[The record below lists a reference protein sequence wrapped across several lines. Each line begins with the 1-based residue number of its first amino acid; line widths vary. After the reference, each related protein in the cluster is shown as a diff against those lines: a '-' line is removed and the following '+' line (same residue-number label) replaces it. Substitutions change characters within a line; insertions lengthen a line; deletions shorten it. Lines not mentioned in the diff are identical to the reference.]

1 MELRTDAE
9 PTFRELQQ
17 LCGDISSSVLAARLR
32 ELGGRGSG
40 HARRLRLR
48 PDRPR
53 KDAPDAPAVPRCMGL
68 KLASEGVERDK
79 ALDATIEVRPR
90 WSDAQP
96 PHCRFRPPSI
106 EVRPAVPPR
115 APPSEENHGRS
126 PTQRSRAVP
135 EHAARHLQTGRGA
148 RVLTVNEFVASYA
161 AAFATYDAATLAH
174 HFVYPVHVVGDT
186 GGDERH
192 HRHAG

>member
-1 MELRTDAE
+1 MALLDLLGRRWTLRVIWELRTDAE

-32 ELGGRGSG
+32 GARGRGSG
-40 HARRLRLR
+40 HARRLQLR

-53 KDAPDAPAVPRCMGL
+53 KDAPDAPAVPRFMGL

-90 WSDAQP
+90 WSDTQP

-106 EVRPAVPPR
+106 GATRR
-115 APPSEENHGRS
+115 AAARLRPSEEN
-126 PTQRSRAVP
+126 P
-135 EHAARHLQTGRGA
+135 
-148 RVLTVNEFVASYA
+148 
-161 AAFATYDAATLAH
+161 
-174 HFVYPVHVVGDT
+174 
-186 GGDERH
+186 
-192 HRHAG
+192 